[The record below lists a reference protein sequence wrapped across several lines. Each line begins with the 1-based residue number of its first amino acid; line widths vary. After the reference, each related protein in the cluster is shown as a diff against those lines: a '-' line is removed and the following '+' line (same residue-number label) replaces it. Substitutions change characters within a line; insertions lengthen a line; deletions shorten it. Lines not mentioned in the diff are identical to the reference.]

1 MLRVMPTDPRIHR
14 THVDNRCR
22 NRPPLSEKQRERQ
35 EFIIE
40 ATQTLMACFSADH
53 FTIGSLALALRMTPA
68 AIRRH
73 FIDVESIL
81 AEILMRH
88 LVALARAIGQVPQ
101 DHPDRRAAQRAAY
114 FEATRDGWGAFT
126 EPHQLLLRARHTLPD
141 DLARPIEQMRHL
153 LGEALAGDR
162 GETAFTVL
170 DAAHLTLPRIESMLA
185 ASDPRP
191 AAPAQ
196 PEAPPTQKPHYVDWK
211 LARRLKSA
219 AKQAARA
226 ARAAEP
232 VKDPPGR
239 NEGAAR

>member
-141 DLARPIEQMRHL
+141 DLARPIEHMRQCI
-153 LGEALAGDR
+153 GQELAGDHA
-162 GETAFTVL
+162 ETGFTLL
-170 DAAHLTLPRIESMLA
+170 DAPHLQAPEIEAMLA
-185 ASDPRP
+185 HMASRP
-191 AAPAQ
+191 TAQAKPAE
-196 PEAPPTQKPHYVDWK
+196 PPAGAPPTYKYHKKDWK
-211 LARRLKSA
+211 LARRLKQA
-219 AKQAARA
+219 AKREARA
-226 ARAAEP
+226 GPRNP
-232 VKDPPGR
+232 VSG
-239 NEGAAR
+239 